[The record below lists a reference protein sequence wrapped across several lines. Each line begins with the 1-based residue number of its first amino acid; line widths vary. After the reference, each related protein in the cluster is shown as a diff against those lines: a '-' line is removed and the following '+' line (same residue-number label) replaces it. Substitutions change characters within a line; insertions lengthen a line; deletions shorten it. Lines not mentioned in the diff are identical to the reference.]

1 MGAARREEKIYI
13 YIYDGAQCVVSGPR
27 PYIYIYFFFSFILCY
42 NAGVL
47 AAADSAHYSASYER
61 HADNEKH
68 GPTRGSSVS
77 PPFAMKRANSDAF
90 AFAIT
95 HVTIMDAQLSPFKD
109 DRSLTPCFCWR
120 ILIFIN

>member
-1 MGAARREEKIYI
+1 MTALSVWYLARDLIYI
-13 YIYDGAQCVVSGPR
+13 YI
-27 PYIYIYFFFSFILCY
+27 FFFISFILCY

-77 PPFAMKRANSDAF
+77 PLFAMKRANSDAF

-95 HVTIMDAQLSPFKD
+95 HVTINGRPII
-109 DRSLTPCFCWR
+109 PV
-120 ILIFIN
+120 

>member
-1 MGAARREEKIYI
+1 MGAARRGEKKKYI

-27 PYIYIYFFFSFILCY
+27 PYIYIFFSFILCY

-95 HVTIMDAQLSPFKD
+95 HVTLMDAQLSPFKND
-109 DRSLTPCFCWR
+109 C
-120 ILIFIN
+120 